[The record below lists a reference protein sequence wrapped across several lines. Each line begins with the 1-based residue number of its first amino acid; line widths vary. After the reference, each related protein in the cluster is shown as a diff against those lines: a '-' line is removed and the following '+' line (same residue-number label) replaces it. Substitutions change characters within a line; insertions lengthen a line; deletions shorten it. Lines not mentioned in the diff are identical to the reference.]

1 MPNLSFEF
9 LFHRVCSSKQ
19 EKISSTSVQLIQ
31 CVTTP
36 QARVFVILIASCNP
50 VALMHY
56 NTCCNRNIDFG
67 PDELRYKLFE
77 HSVIVEALC
86 TVLFQQRDLKTLC
99 TLSCVSHLYRKIA
112 SDDGIWKK
120 LCIEKWPELNHATDI
135 DKEPFPAWKRCFR
148 QKYKE
153 PVTTLND
160 LMTEFGD
167 CDWYACKNGHLYL
180 IGECRLPMI
189 IGRCPAC
196 GARIGGKNHRMLRD
210 NQRLGSVVNK
220 ELKDYKLRVEDVEKV
235 YKKLKQENELRSHS
249 VEVMENEQS
258 DDDDNNGDRANDRRD
273 NYHAHSNDTKLI
285 HKQSI

>member
-1 MPNLSFEF
+1 
-9 LFHRVCSSKQ
+9 
-19 EKISSTSVQLIQ
+19 
-31 CVTTP
+31 
-36 QARVFVILIASCNP
+36 VFVILIASCNP

-148 QKYKE
+148 QK
-153 PVTTLND
+153 
-160 LMTEFGD
+160 
-167 CDWYACKNGHLYL
+167 C
-180 IGECRLPMI
+180 
-189 IGRCPAC
+189 
-196 GARIGGKNHRMLRD
+196 
-210 NQRLGSVVNK
+210 S
-220 ELKDYKLRVEDVEKV
+220 
-235 YKKLKQENELRSHS
+235 RSFLL
-249 VEVMENEQS
+249 EYN
-258 DDDDNNGDRANDRRD
+258 
-273 NYHAHSNDTKLI
+273 I
-285 HKQSI
+285 